1 MATSNEEEMARPLRE
16 SQKSELDCFESV
28 SFRWLHDFRG
38 KSMDMRAPPP
48 PPRRRGHAFYVRC
61 APRSRGAREGAAR
74 ALAAIVHRRQKPEA
88 CALLL
93 ASSFHARDFERKY
106 SRCLAVVGSSSAR
119 RYRCSSAGRSG
130 STTSSSR
137 LYQHTAEETALTRLS
152 FGRRRRRHR
161 RLCRQSCL

>member
-38 KSMDMRAPPP
+38 STRICERR
-48 PPRRRGHAFYVRC
+48 PRHPGAVGMHLTFGAH
-61 APRSRGAREGAAR
+61 RGAEERGRER